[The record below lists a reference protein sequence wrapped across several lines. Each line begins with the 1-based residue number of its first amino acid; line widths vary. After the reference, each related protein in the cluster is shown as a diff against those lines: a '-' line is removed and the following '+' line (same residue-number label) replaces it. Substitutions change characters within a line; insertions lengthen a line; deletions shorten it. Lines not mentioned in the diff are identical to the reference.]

1 MSDSNNMTI
10 AGTVLRIDGPVS
22 VGSNGLQ
29 KTTVI
34 VRTPGQY
41 PQEIPVEFLKDKAES
56 VAKQYSAGD
65 EVEVSFNLRGREYN
79 GRHYVSVQGWK
90 VALIG
95 AGTGSAAGAQ
105 GDGEED
111 DKMAF

>member
-1 MSDSNNMTI
+1 M
-10 AGTVLRIDGPVS
+10 
-22 VGSNGLQ
+22 
-29 KTTVI
+29 
-34 VRTPGQY
+34 
-41 PQEIPVEFLKDKAES
+41 EFLKHHAES

-65 EVEVSFNLRGREYN
+65 EVEISFNLRGREYN

-105 GDGEED
+105 GGSKDD